1 MWHGNLPYR
10 PPRHDVVRPAL
21 VILESGQRL
30 SCLIRNI
37 SRRGA
42 CISMV
47 NADTYAARFD
57 LTDKFTREQ
66 WQAEV
71 RWHGA
76 DRIGLRLFGSPPSL
90 APAPPW
96 RVRQTPLSE
105 HGSAPTDYHADR

>member
-1 MWHGNLPYR
+1 MATFPYR

-71 RWHGA
+71 RWHGS
-76 DRIGLRLFGSPPSL
+76 DRIGLRLFGSTPSL
-90 APAPPW
+90 APAPPGGFGK
-96 RVRQTPLSE
+96 RR
-105 HGSAPTDYHADR
+105 